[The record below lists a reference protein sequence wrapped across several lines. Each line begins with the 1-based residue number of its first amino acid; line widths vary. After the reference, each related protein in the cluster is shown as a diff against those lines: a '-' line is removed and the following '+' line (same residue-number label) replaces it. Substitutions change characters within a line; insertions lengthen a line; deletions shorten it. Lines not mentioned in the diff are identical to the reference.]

1 MSLNKYQKI
10 DFIRSTVAFF
20 QISIFDFLSLFAN
33 ISGYLNSRDIFG
45 FIFRQLRMIFF
56 HKIMVAEKN
65 NFYSNA

>member
-20 QISIFDFLSLFAN
+20 QISIFDSLSLFAN

>member
-56 HKIMVAEKN
+56 HKIIVAEKN

>member
-45 FIFRQLRMIFF
+45 FIFRQLRMTFF